1 MTTALGRSL
10 LFEAGLGAHAVATDL
25 IELALTDLGEHFA
38 RYRLRSPA
46 IERALEASLR
56 RYGQMAPVVVF
67 RWHDRYELV
76 DGFKRL
82 AAARAVR
89 EIAGLWARVIP
100 ADERTAKAALYSL
113 NRVSGKPSE
122 LEEAW
127 IVHALVR
134 EDGLPQVEVAELLGR
149 HKSWVCRRLALI
161 ERLEEAAQAE
171 LKVGLLSPTC
181 ARQLVRL
188 PPGNQEA
195 LLAVIRR
202 EALTAHEV
210 IGVVDLLQ
218 RAPSR
223 ELQQY
228 ILEAPR
234 EALLQGEGRCL
245 PSRDPRLSGRG
256 NEVWKRLGVV
266 LELLARMER
275 WLTHDGRAA
284 VTPKDHTVLAPRF
297 GQLAQ
302 VATSVA
308 ALARDF
314 EAA

>member
-1 MTTALGRSL
+1 M
-10 LFEAGLGAHAVATDL
+10 
-25 IELALTDLGEHFA
+25 
-38 RYRLRSPA
+38 
-46 IERALEASLR
+46 ERALEASLR
-56 RYGQMAPVVVF
+56 RYGQMSPVVVF
-67 RWHDRYELV
+67 RWHDRYELI

-82 AAARAVR
+82 AAARALR
-89 EIAGLWARVIP
+89 EVSSLCARVIE
-100 ADERTAKAALYSL
+100 ADERSAKAAIYSL

-134 EDGLPQVEVAELLGR
+134 DDGLPQVDVAELLGR

-171 LKVGLLSPTC
+171 LKLGLLSPTC

-188 PPGNQEA
+188 PPGNQDA

-202 EALTAHEV
+202 EALTTHEV
-210 IGVVDLLQ
+210 AGVVDLLQ

-228 ILEAPR
+228 ILDTPR
-234 EALLQGEGRCL
+234 EALLQAEGRCL

-256 NEVWKRLGVV
+256 NEVWKRLGVL

-284 VTPKDHTVLAPRF
+284 VTPKDHAVLAPRF
-297 GQLAQ
+297 GRLAQ

>member
-1 MTTALGRSL
+1 VCRSL
-10 LFEAGLGAHAVATDL
+10 LFEAGHGSEAVATDL

-46 IERALEASLR
+46 MERALEVSLR
-56 RYGQMAPVVVF
+56 RYGQMSPMVVF

-89 EIAGLWARVIP
+89 EVSSLWARVME
-100 ADERTAKAALYSL
+100 ADERSAKAALYSL

-134 EDGLPQVEVAELLGR
+134 EDGLAQVEVAELLGR

-188 PPGNQEA
+188 PPGNQA
-195 LLAVIRR
+195 AVLAVIRR

-210 IGVVDLLQ
+210 AGVVDLLQ

-228 ILEAPR
+228 ILDAPR
-234 EALLQGEGRCL
+234 EALLQGEGGCL

-256 NEVWKRLGVV
+256 NEVWKRLGVL

-275 WLTHDGRAA
+275 WLIHEGRAA
-284 VTPKDHTVLAPRF
+284 VTPKDQTMLAPRF
-297 GQLAQ
+297 GRLAQ
-302 VATSVA
+302 AATSVA
-308 ALARDF
+308 ALSRDF

>member
-1 MTTALGRSL
+1 
-10 LFEAGLGAHAVATDL
+10 VATDL
-25 IELALTDLGEHFA
+25 IELGLADLGEHFA

-46 IERALEASLR
+46 MERALEVSLR
-56 RYGQMAPVVVF
+56 RYGQMSPVVVF

-89 EIAGLWARVIP
+89 DISSLWARVIE
-100 ADERTAKAALYSL
+100 ADERSAKAALYSL

-134 EDGLPQVEVAELLGR
+134 DDGLPQVEVAELLGR

-188 PPGNQEA
+188 PAGNQEA

-202 EALTAHEV
+202 EALTAPEV
-210 IGVVDLLQ
+210 AGVVDLLQ

-228 ILEAPR
+228 ILAAPR
-234 EALLQGEGRCL
+234 DALLQGERRAL
-245 PSRDPRLSGRG
+245 PARDPRLSGPG
-256 NEVWKRLGVV
+256 NDVWKRLGLV
-266 LELLARMER
+266 LELLGRMER

-284 VTPKDHTVLAPRF
+284 ITPADHTVLAPRF
-297 GQLAQ
+297 GRLAQ
-302 VATSVA
+302 VATDVA

>member
-1 MTTALGRSL
+1 M
-10 LFEAGLGAHAVATDL
+10 
-25 IELALTDLGEHFA
+25 
-38 RYRLRSPA
+38 
-46 IERALEASLR
+46 ERALEASLR
-56 RYGQMAPVVVF
+56 RYGQMSPVVVF
-67 RWHDRYELV
+67 RWRDRYELV

-89 EIAGLWARVIP
+89 DVSSLWARVIA
-100 ADERTAKAALYSL
+100 ADERSAKAAIYSL

-134 EDGLPQVEVAELLGR
+134 DDGLPQVEVAELLGR

-188 PPGNQEA
+188 PPGNQVA

-202 EALTAHEV
+202 EALTVHEV
-210 IGVVDLLQ
+210 AGVVDLLQ

-228 ILEAPR
+228 ILESPR

-256 NEVWKRLGVV
+256 NEVWKRVGLV

-297 GQLAQ
+297 GRLAQ
-302 VATSVA
+302 AATSVA

>member
-1 MTTALGRSL
+1 MKSD
-10 LFEAGLGAHAVATDL
+10 AVSTDL
-25 IELALTDLGEHFA
+25 LALALDEVGEHFA

-46 IERALEASLR
+46 AERALEASLR
-56 RYGQMAPVVVF
+56 RYGQMSPVVVF

-89 EIAGLWARVIP
+89 EVSSLWARVIE
-100 ADERTAKAALYSL
+100 ADERSAKAAIYSL

-134 EDGLPQVEVAELLGR
+134 DDGLPQVEVAELLGR

-171 LKVGLLSPTC
+171 LKLGLLSPTC

-188 PPGNQEA
+188 PPGNQDA

-202 EALTAHEV
+202 EALTVHEV
-210 IGVVDLLQ
+210 AGVVDLLQ

-228 ILEAPR
+228 VLDAPR
-234 EALLQGEGRCL
+234 EALLQADGRCL

-256 NEVWKRLGVV
+256 NEIWKRLGVL

-284 VTPKDHTVLAPRF
+284 VTPKDQTVLAPRF
-297 GQLAQ
+297 GRLAQ
-302 VATSVA
+302 AATSVA